1 MDPASWTSLPP
12 GRPGMSY
19 EYDAAHLAACEAA
32 DQCERSAL
40 CTRGFRHRGKGGHCN
55 QKRKEADPVSSEVA
69 AVGGTTTGG
78 KRHLS
83 DLGGRG
89 LLEIGMYVT
98 EDLETQKVSEGATI
112 WEGLVVN
119 VPATVFQEEDP
130 DGYYMGNVRD
140 APCLV
145 QASLACANA
154 PCLCLA
160 CGR

>member
-1 MDPASWTSLPP
+1 
-12 GRPGMSY
+12 MSFSSGV
-19 EYDAAHLAACEAA
+19 
-32 DQCERSAL
+32 QCRL
-40 CTRGFRHRGKGGHCN
+40 VFDLG
-55 QKRKEADPVSSEVA
+55 EVA
-69 AVGGTTTGG
+69 RKPARSITWEVSLWPIRHDKSELSEEELASLLGG

-98 EDLETQKVSEGATI
+98 KDLETQKVSEGATI